1 MALERIFWTL
11 TQKGWAQVK
20 IKRRQPGVRR
30 SPLIMAASVPDFSHA
45 QASASAPGAAWVP
58 GNADRAEEVPG
69 KGDLSLQ
76 AETRAW
82 VQKTQAHWL
91 LLKTAPLWFHGFI
104 TRR

>member
-1 MALERIFWTL
+1 M
-11 TQKGWAQVK
+11 K
-20 IKRRQPGVRR
+20 IKRRQLGVR
-30 SPLIMAASVPDFSHA
+30 SPLIMAASVPDVSHV
-45 QASASAPGAAWVP
+45 QASASAPGAAWVL
-58 GNADRAEEVPG
+58 GNAHKEEEVPG

-91 LLKTAPLWFHGFI
+91 LLRTAPVWFHGFI